1 MSEIWMDVN
10 VALSEVPI
18 NKIAL
23 IDDTD
28 FKTREES
35 VVFNQAGLD
44 LVWNFTTTAGAFTQT
59 AITPTDTAGLHDW
72 VNQGNGM
79 YTIEHPASGG
89 TVDNDTEGFG
99 WYTGFATGILPW
111 SGPII
116 GFRAAVIN
124 DAFIDSNTLIDSD
137 DIGLLYESTIATVT
151 SQTEF
156 ICDTAIVSDDAWND
170 LICTV
175 KDVSTGEPVSRRV
188 TDVVQSTDTIHI
200 DSACPFTVVATDVIR
215 VFRNEQA
222 TGALINYDP
231 PTRAEAT
238 VDKDEIL
245 VDTANLVSGIIF
257 GTAQTGTLS
266 TTQITSDLTGF
277 TDDQL
282 IGRII
287 IFTAGPVDGEATDIT
302 NYASA
307 SGLLTFTALTL
318 APENG
323 NAFKIV

>member
-1 MSEIWMDVN
+1 MSEIWMDVD
-10 VALSEVPI
+10 VALSEVPV
-18 NKIAL
+18 NKVAL

-111 SGPII
+111 TGPII

-124 DAFIDSNTLIDSD
+124 DALIDSDTLIDSD
-137 DIGLLYESTIATVT
+137 DIGLVYESVITSDSGLVLTMTKAFAYDDWVDLPCIIKDKSIGDGVVRTIVA
-151 SQTEF
+151 
-156 ICDTAIVSDDAWND
+156 SDQANETLTIDAA
-170 LICTV
+170 L
-175 KDVSTGEPVSRRV
+175 
-188 TDVVQSTDTIHI
+188 
-200 DSACPFTVVATDVIR
+200 PFTIEDGVDELRLFPTPAIAR
-215 VFRNEQA
+215 
-222 TGALINYDP
+222 ALNNYDGVK
-231 PTRAEAT
+231 RAEST
-238 VDKDEIL
+238 SDKDEIL

-277 TDDQL
+277 TANQL
-282 IGRII
+282 IGRTI
-287 IFTAGPVDGEATDIT
+287 IFIAGPADGEGTDIT
-302 NYASA
+302 AYASA